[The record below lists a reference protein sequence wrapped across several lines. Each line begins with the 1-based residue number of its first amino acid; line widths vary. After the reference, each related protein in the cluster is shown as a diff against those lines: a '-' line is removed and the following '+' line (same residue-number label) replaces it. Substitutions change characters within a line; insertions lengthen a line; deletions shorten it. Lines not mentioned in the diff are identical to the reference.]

1 MIKYAIKTIVML
13 MVLALFVPAFI
24 PATADAKS
32 EVSVFV
38 NGNKVIYSQA
48 PITENNTTLVSAR
61 ETMESLGLTFSWDKA
76 NKRVIGT
83 NGEMTLA
90 LTLGSP
96 VGTVNGVSVFL
107 GSPAVE
113 RNGRIMIPLRFLLD
127 GLGATMQKK
136 GSQLSISTVPLE
148 KSSYYTGLQLEITN
162 TAVKNLSDQTI
173 NLTYVAFLRSYD
185 GTTTYR
191 KTYKM
196 SLAPG
201 QKSAFEHASA
211 STTDVVNVEDKQ
223 YEFFGRAVKSITVDG
238 NEIPSLGYEYADRM
252 YMGSEFDK
260 SLNAFY
266 EKYYADMK
274 KKLKQELTKNKNIP
288 LKIVGSSV
296 VTNSLNYPDAKIK
309 LTNLTEKRIVS
320 FELSFSCVDAYN
332 DPVNRSF
339 TTSNRFYGMAN
350 DISIYAGETY
360 TFTWDL
366 FSFSSTSK
374 ISNIKIDKVAFSDG
388 TVWKRK

>member
-13 MVLALFVPAFI
+13 VVLALFVPAFV
-24 PATADAKS
+24 PAIADAKS
-32 EVSVFV
+32 DTSVFV
-38 NGNKVIYSQA
+38 NGKKIVYSQA

-61 ETMESLGLTFSWDKA
+61 ETMEGLGLSFSWDKA

-83 NGEMTLA
+83 NGEMTLT

-136 GSQLSISTVPLE
+136 GSQLNIATAPIE
-148 KSSYYTGLQLEITN
+148 KSNHYTGLPLEITN
-162 TAVKNLSDQTI
+162 TAVKNLSNESISVTYATFMYLYEDNTI
-173 NLTYVAFLRSYD
+173 
-185 GTTTYR
+185 YR
-191 KTYKM
+191 KVFTM
-196 SLAPG
+196 QLAPG

-211 STTDVVNVEDKQ
+211 SISDRLNVEGKR
-223 YEFFGRAVKSITVDG
+223 YEFYGRAVQSITIG
-238 NEIPSLGYEYADRM
+238 EEEIPSLGYDFANRM
-252 YMGSEFDK
+252 YMGKEFDK
-260 SLNAFY
+260 NLRTLY
-266 EKYYADMK
+266 EKFSTDMK
-274 KKLKQELTKNKNIP
+274 KKLKEELKKNKNIP
-288 LKIVGSSV
+288 LKIDSSAV
-296 VTNSLNYPDAKIK
+296 VKNAYNYSDAEITV
-309 LTNLTEKRIVS
+309 TNLTEKRIVS
-320 FELSFSCVDAYN
+320 FELSFSCYDAYN

-339 TTSNRFYGMAN
+339 TTSNRFYGKAN
-350 DISIYAGETY
+350 DISVKMAETY

-366 FSFSSTSK
+366 FSFSGTSK
-374 ISNIKIDKVAFSDG
+374 ISNVKIDKVAFSDG

>member
-13 MVLALFVPAFI
+13 VVLALFVPVFI
-24 PATADAKS
+24 PSIADAKS
-32 EVSVFV
+32 DASVFV
-38 NGNKVIYSQA
+38 NGNKVVYSQA

-61 ETMESLGLTFSWDKA
+61 ETMEGLGLSFSWDKA

-83 NGEMTLA
+83 NGEMTLT

-136 GSQLSISTVPLE
+136 GSQLNIATAPIENSNH
-148 KSSYYTGLQLEITN
+148 YTGLPLEITN
-162 TAVKNLSDQTI
+162 TAVKNLSNESISVTYAAFMYLYEDNTI
-173 NLTYVAFLRSYD
+173 
-185 GTTTYR
+185 YR
-191 KTYKM
+191 KVFTM
-196 SLAPG
+196 QLAPG

-211 STTDVVNVEDKQ
+211 SISDRLNVEGKR
-223 YEFFGRAVKSITVDG
+223 YEFYGRAVQSITVG
-238 NEIPSLGYEYADRM
+238 EEEIPSLGYDFANRM
-252 YMGSEFDK
+252 YMGKEFDK
-260 SLNAFY
+260 NLRALY
-266 EKYYADMK
+266 EKFSTDMK
-274 KKLKQELTKNKNIP
+274 KKLKEELKKNKNIP
-288 LKIVGSSV
+288 LKINSSAV
-296 VTNSLNYPDAKIK
+296 VKNAYNYSDAEITV
-309 LTNLTEKRIVS
+309 TNLTEKRIVS
-320 FELSFSCVDAYN
+320 FELSFSCYDAYN

-339 TTSNRFYGMAN
+339 TTSNRFYGKAN
-350 DISIYAGETY
+350 DISVKMAETY

-366 FSFSSTSK
+366 FSFSGTSK
-374 ISNIKIDKVAFSDG
+374 ISNVKIDKVAFSDG